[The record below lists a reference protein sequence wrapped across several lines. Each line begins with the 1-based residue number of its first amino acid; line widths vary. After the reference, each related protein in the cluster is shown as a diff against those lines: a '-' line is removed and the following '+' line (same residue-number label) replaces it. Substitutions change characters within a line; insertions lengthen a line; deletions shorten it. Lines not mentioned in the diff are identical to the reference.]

1 MKLAHVTEQLLPG
14 ETAPMFERSAYT
26 IPASGYCPGRYT
38 CFKFA
43 AFGRRLILE
52 LVRPVR

>member
-1 MKLAHVTEQLLPG
+1 MKLDWATEPLLSG
-14 ETAPMFERSAYT
+14 EVAPMFEASRYT

-43 AFGRRLILE
+43 AFGRRLIVG
-52 LVRPVR
+52 LVR

>member
-1 MKLAHVTEQLLPG
+1 MRIDYATEQLLPG
-14 ETAPMFERSAYT
+14 EVAPMFERSAYA

-38 CFKFA
+38 CFKLA
-43 AFGRRLILE
+43 AFGRRVIVE